1 MLLYVMKLMSNLNDV
16 YFLKL
21 FIENNLFLDFK
32 LFIFKFFFIIYY
44 EFLDKKKSKYLIFL
58 NRKNNILIFLILYK
72 KNIIKTNNIILNII

>member
-58 NRKNNILIFLILYK
+58 NRKNNILIFLILHK
-72 KNIIKTNNIILNII
+72 KIL

>member
-32 LFIFKFFFIIYY
+32 LFIFKFFLSFIMNFWI
-44 EFLDKKKSKYLIFL
+44 KKKSKYLIFL
-58 NRKNNILIFLILYK
+58 NRKNNILIFLILHK
-72 KNIIKTNNIILNII
+72 KIL